1 MPSRAVTPVL
11 VAAAVS
17 ALGLVVFGDGFAT
30 HTASAAPLVVVDG
43 EALDVSADHF
53 DIDVERGTATLQGNV
68 VARVGELEVRCP
80 TVVLSYDESPRVKW
94 ARAKGGVVARFK
106 GIDATSS
113 VAELD
118 AKSRAV
124 TLSGGVRLSRGRGWI
139 TAQQAIVDI
148 ATGKVSLQEVKGMI
162 PVSARIDK

>member
-1 MPSRAVTPVL
+1 MFARMNLLV
-11 VAAAVS
+11 VAAVASV
-17 ALGLVVFGDGFAT
+17 LGLATFGDGFAT
-30 HTASAAPLVVVDG
+30 HAAHAAPLAVIDG
-43 EALDVSADHF
+43 ETLDVSAEHF

-80 TVVLSYDESPRVKW
+80 IVELSYDDSPRVKW
-94 ARAKGGVVARFK
+94 ARAKGGVAARFK

-139 TAQQAIVDI
+139 TAQQATVDI

-162 PVSARIDK
+162 PVGAPIDK